1 VFERPGVRAD
11 AANQANLG
19 APQAA
24 IGKARAPMTFTTL
37 NFGDTANASRVSPRL
52 SRFFLR

>member
-1 VFERPGVRAD
+1 VFVRPGARVD

-24 IGKARAPMTFTTL
+24 IGKARAPMTFMTL
-37 NFGDTANASRVSPRL
+37 NFGDTANTSQVSTRL
-52 SRFFLR
+52 YRFFLR